1 MKSLDEY
8 MGYYSELFQE
18 PASRLILKISAPL
31 ALFALVGLLWSIS
44 FYLFLAA
51 GIGAIAYYYSLD
63 QKTAL
68 AGALTIGIAWAIHL
82 ILGFGGISSFIIL
95 AFAVIGLVYG
105 QDLEEEKLSLNEN
118 LTFLLIG
125 PLWALGP
132 RRLRKFDLY

>member
-8 MGYYSELFQE
+8 MAYYSELFEE

-31 ALFALVGLLWSIS
+31 TFFALVGLLWSIS
-44 FYLFLAA
+44 FYLFLAL
-51 GIGAIAYYYSLD
+51 GIAAIAFYYSLD

-68 AGALTIGIAWAIHL
+68 AGALAIGIAWSLHL
-82 ILGFGGISSFIIL
+82 ILGFSGITSFIIL
-95 AFAVIGLVYG
+95 VLAVIGLFYG
-105 QDLEEEKLSLNEN
+105 QDLENEKLDVVES

-132 RRLRKFDLY
+132 RTLRRFDLY